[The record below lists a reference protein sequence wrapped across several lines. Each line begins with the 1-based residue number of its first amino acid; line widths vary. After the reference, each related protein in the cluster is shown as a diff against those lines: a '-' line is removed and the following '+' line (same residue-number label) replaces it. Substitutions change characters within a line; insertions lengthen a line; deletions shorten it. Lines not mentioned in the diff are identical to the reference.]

1 MKSELRNIIKKII
14 IIIKIFILIIFIIF
28 FKNYTFKTY
37 NNNHKI
43 YYSYI
48 KYNIYNRLK
57 RKKILK
63 NIKLGVYTV
72 SLENGGRERLTALL
86 INYLFKEKIFD
97 IFLFTNMDKNPNEY
111 KIPDKVKR
119 IKIFGIENFKN
130 ELIQKNIDIIIYQD
144 YDLDYIKM
152 LNDLKNVKTIFYNH
166 CCFLY
171 LIYNNLITFFKRFY
185 NLYQNAKYIISL
197 IPFENDY
204 LFKKWGITSILM
216 NNFITYNYDEIIPS
230 NLSSRIIIMVGRAN
244 DKNKRFDLG
253 IKAMKYIID
262 EIPDCKMIII
272 SSLDGTSYLMD
283 LVKELDLSN
292 NIKFVGY
299 TLSPEEYYKN
309 ASLHIFP
316 SLIECFP
323 MILSETK
330 LYGIPNIIA
339 GIDYVSAAKGGVINI
354 NDDSPQKIAKEAIK
368 ILSNENYRKN
378 LGKNARISMK
388 KFNNKIILKK
398 WVELI
403 LAVYNGDY
411 FYNKLR
417 NESQKLPEKEAINQL
432 ENQLVN
438 MKKRIENMPN
448 ITLIDLLKIDFI
460 DKFRN
465 N

>member
-1 MKSELRNIIKKII
+1 
-14 IIIKIFILIIFIIF
+14 
-28 FKNYTFKTY
+28 
-37 NNNHKI
+37 
-43 YYSYI
+43 
-48 KYNIYNRLK
+48 
-57 RKKILK
+57 
-63 NIKLGVYTV
+63 
-72 SLENGGRERLTALL
+72 
-86 INYLFKEKIFD
+86 
-97 IFLFTNMDKNPNEY
+97 
-111 KIPDKVKR
+111 
-119 IKIFGIENFKN
+119 
-130 ELIQKNIDIIIYQD
+130 
-144 YDLDYIKM
+144 
-152 LNDLKNVKTIFYNH
+152 
-166 CCFLY
+166 
-171 LIYNNLITFFKRFY
+171 
-185 NLYQNAKYIISL
+185 
-197 IPFENDY
+197 
-204 LFKKWGITSILM
+204 M